1 MITAF
6 FEEVYYQCKE

>member
-6 FEEVYYQCKE
+6 FVFT

>member
-6 FEEVYYQCKE
+6 FVDLYFTR